1 MVRWYYIFPFI
12 LILWSCND
20 SPPPRKQAYFNPTPG
35 SNEEDGVSM
44 DFVCI
49 IDTPTVSDSAVSGLY
64 RGVEFI
70 HPKFIAQY
78 QLNGTDVAHQY
89 SNKICAYVGRQL
101 KKMYLEGKYAKVDF
115 SRIVLST
122 KGMGSGQNYV
132 EYYVYIPF
140 KRVSKSQAMTAFDH
154 CGGWG
159 HPPEITQR
167 KLDLKNGKARI
178 VKNKRLWVSRKFK
191 TKEGLEEYWI
201 QWQHTKYQ

>member
-1 MVRWYYIFPFI
+1 MVRWYYIFSFI
-12 LILWSCND
+12 LILCSCNTA
-20 SPPPRKQAYFNPTPG
+20 SPPRKQAYFNPAPG

-49 IDTPTVSDSAVSGLY
+49 IDTPTVSDSAVSGMY

-70 HPKFIAQY
+70 HPKFIEQY

-89 SNKICAYVGRQL
+89 SNKICAYVGNHL
-101 KKMYLEGKYAKVDF
+101 KKMYLEGKYSKVDF

-140 KRVSKSQAMTAFDH
+140 KRVPKSQAMTAFDH
-154 CGGWG
+154 SGGWG
-159 HPPEITQR
+159 HTPEITQR